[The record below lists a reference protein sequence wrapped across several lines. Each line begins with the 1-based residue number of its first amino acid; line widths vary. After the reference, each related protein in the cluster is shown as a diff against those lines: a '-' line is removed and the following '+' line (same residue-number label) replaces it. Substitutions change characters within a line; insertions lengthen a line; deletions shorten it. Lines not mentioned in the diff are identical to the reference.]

1 MEWSYFHWFNPFLQ
15 NFYEYELKVNF
26 MTVAY
31 IIYVAFF
38 ASFPF
43 EILPYG
49 MQGRVNL
56 RVEFTWMGTT
66 KFD

>member
-1 MEWSYFHWFNPFLQ
+1 
-15 NFYEYELKVNF
+15 